1 MNILNK
7 IKFFLTKPNVVIV
20 IGSERNLVKELI
32 VRLLKQHFH
41 LGKEIFVVENKEL
54 EKISFYLKHSPQ
66 PILVLTSFDSKFSIK
81 NLPSYVWFIL
91 NNDDEKIKENMDNF
105 KNFKSIKF
113 GLSEENQ
120 LFVSDVKINSQ
131 TNFKVNYLGSIVP
144 FWLNG
149 QLTENQIRDVLA
161 VIGVGLAL
169 GLNLVEISQSFS
181 HPSLK
186 DLFIL
191 IK

>member
-1 MNILNK
+1 
-7 IKFFLTKPNVVIV
+7 
-20 IGSERNLVKELI
+20 
-32 VRLLKQHFH
+32 
-41 LGKEIFVVENKEL
+41 
-54 EKISFYLKHSPQ
+54 
-66 PILVLTSFDSKFSIK
+66 
-81 NLPSYVWFIL
+81 
-91 NNDDEKIKENMDNF
+91 
-105 KNFKSIKF
+105 
-113 GLSEENQ
+113 
-120 LFVSDVKINSQ
+120 
-131 TNFKVNYLGSIVP
+131 VNYLGSIVP